1 MGTSRDGTVPA
12 HLARDTA
19 APASAAPGPALLADS
34 TRGFRLLW
42 AASILIPLVILLA
55 ASLWSARTVESEA
68 RARVSRTVDML
79 HEHALRSFETQEAIL
94 EAIDQRLAGMDWDE
108 IGQSR
113 EVHEFLAAL
122 DRRSLPSG
130 GIVLVSPDRQLVA
143 GSARFPFAR
152 IDASDRDY
160 TDEFA
165 HEPTGTFVGETVSAR
180 PSGIRVFPISRPRML
195 DEGSSGWIVGSFR
208 PDYFEEFYRSVT
220 EDQGDVVSLVRSDGT
235 VLASTYG
242 TLRRELH
249 ASSNT
254 FAQTV
259 RSNPVAGIV
268 SARSEIDGIDR
279 LIAYRVLGGYPLY
292 SVYGLNR
299 SVIRT
304 AWLREVAI
312 YAVICALAAGLLLAL
327 TLRIQ
332 SSVRR
337 ERLALAEARLQAER
351 RADAE
356 TRLLHA
362 QKVDALGQMVGGVA
376 HDFNNIVQA
385 MKGGAARVTRRAEDP
400 EEVRRVA
407 AMIETTAERGARLI
421 ARMLAFA
428 RREKTR
434 TEFFNPREALVEIG
448 ELLRETIG
456 SGYRVS
462 LAVPEKL
469 PRAKANRSEFET
481 AIVNLV
487 LNARDAMPAGGTV
500 EIAAS
505 VEEPVGS
512 SRQAGHPEK
521 RFVVVTVADTG
532 SGMDAETL
540 ARAGE
545 PFFTTKATNKGTGL
559 GLATVRAFA
568 EQAGGSL
575 TIESV
580 FGEGTTISLRLPVSE
595 PAGAAAD
602 PVTPD
607 QGSHASSAA

>member
-1 MGTSRDGTVPA
+1 MGTPRDGTIPA
-12 HLARDTA
+12 NLIRDTET
-19 APASAAPGPALLADS
+19 PASAAPGSSLLAES

-42 AASILIPLVILLA
+42 AASILIPLVILLV
-55 ASLWSARTVESEA
+55 ASLWSARTVEIEA

-79 HEHALRSFETQEAIL
+79 HEHALRSLETQEAIL
-94 EAIDQRLAGMDWDE
+94 EAIDQRLDGLSWEE
-108 IGQSR
+108 IPESR
-113 EVHEFLAAL
+113 EIHNFLAAL

-143 GSARFPFAR
+143 GSSRFPFER

-165 HEPTGTFVGETVSAR
+165 HEPTGTFLGETVISR
-180 PSGIRVFPISRPRML
+180 PRGTRVFPISRPRTF

-220 EDQGDVVSLVRSDGT
+220 EDEGDVVSLVRADGT

-249 ASSNT
+249 ASTNT

-259 RSNPVAGIV
+259 RTNPVAGIV
-268 SARSEIDGIDR
+268 SARSEIDGIER
-279 LIAYRVLGGYPLY
+279 LIAYRVVGGYPLY

-299 SVIRT
+299 SVIRA
-304 AWLREVAI
+304 AWLREVTI
-312 YAVICALAAGLLLAL
+312 YAVICALAAALLLAL
-327 TLRIQ
+327 TVRIQ
-332 SSVRR
+332 NSIRR
-337 ERLALAEARLQAER
+337 ERLALAEARQEAER

-356 TRLLHA
+356 SRLLHA

-385 MKGGAARVTRRAEDP
+385 MKGGAARVARRAEEPD
-400 EEVRRVA
+400 EVRRVA
-407 AMIETTAERGARLI
+407 AMIESTAERGARLI

-434 TEFFNPREALVEIG
+434 TEVFNPREALVEIS

-462 LAVPEKL
+462 LAVPDDV
-469 PRAKANRSEFET
+469 PHARANRSEFET

-487 LNARDAMPAGGTV
+487 LNARDAMPTGGAI
-500 EIAAS
+500 EITTF
-505 VEEPVGS
+505 VEEPAYSGQEPGVTEG
-512 SRQAGHPEK
+512 
-521 RFVVVTVADTG
+521 RFIGVVVADTG

-545 PFFTTKATNKGTGL
+545 PFFTTKATDKGTGL

-580 FGEGTTISLRLPVSE
+580 VGDGTRISLRIPTAE
-595 PAGAAAD
+595 PGGAKADTAA
-602 PVTPD
+602 PD
-607 QGSHASSAA
+607 EA